1 MDIAAILGIAVGFGS
16 IILGYL
22 LEHGVLSALFLL
34 SPAIIVF
41 GGTLGAVILSFD
53 MKDLKQVG
61 GTLKSVFLNK
71 SASDPDNLIETFVE
85 LSGIARKNG
94 LLALET
100 YVKSDDFNEYF
111 KKGLASAIDGMPVD
125 NIVSILELDDLIWT
139 EKKKVQVSIF
149 EAAGG
154 FSPTMGIVGTV
165 MGLVQVLG
173 NMSTPEK
180 LAESI
185 AVAFIATLYGVL
197 FANLLYLPLANKIK
211 RKIKEGQLERLLI
224 TEGIT
229 SICNGEN
236 PNAIKEKLTVFAEK
250 GKKNQ
255 LAGDSKEGKIA
266 KGKKAKVNE

>member
-1 MDIAAILGIAVGFGS
+1 MDIAAILGVVVGFGS
-16 IILGYL
+16 IIVGYL
-22 LEHGVLSALFLL
+22 LEGGIIGALFLL

-53 MKDLKQVG
+53 MKDLLQVG
-61 GTLKSVFLNK
+61 STLKSVFINK
-71 SASDPDNLIETFVE
+71 KGSNSNNTIETFIE

-94 LLALET
+94 LLALEPYT
-100 YVKSDDFNEYF
+100 KSDDLNDYF
-111 KKGLASAIDGMPVD
+111 KKALASTIDGMPID
-125 NIVSILELDDLIWT
+125 NIVNILELDDMIWG
-139 EKKKVQVSIF
+139 EKAKIQVAIF

-211 RKIKEGQLERLLI
+211 RKIKDGQLERLLI
-224 TEGIT
+224 MEGIT
-229 SICNGEN
+229 SINNGEN
-236 PNAIKEKLTVFAEK
+236 PAAIRDKLTIFAEK
-250 GKKNQ
+250 NKKDQSDGGGK
-255 LAGDSKEGKIA
+255 E
-266 KGKKAKVNE
+266 KKPAKVKKEK

>member
-1 MDIAAILGIAVGFGS
+1 LDIAAILGIVVGFGS

-22 LEHGVLSALFLL
+22 LEHGILSALFLL

-53 MKDLKQVG
+53 LKDLLQVG
-61 GTLKSVFLNK
+61 ATLKSVFIVKKGRN
-71 SASDPDNLIETFVE
+71 SNNTIETFIE

-94 LLALET
+94 LLALEP
-100 YVKSDDFNEYF
+100 YIKSDELNEYF
-111 KKGLASAIDGMPVD
+111 KKGLASTIDGMPID
-125 NIVSILELDDLIWT
+125 NIVNLLELDDMIWN
-139 EKKKVQVSIF
+139 EKAKVQVAIF

-211 RKIKEGQLERLLI
+211 RKIKGEQLDRMLI
-224 TEGIT
+224 MEGIT

-236 PNAIKEKLTVFAEK
+236 PAAIRDKLTIFAEK
-250 GKKNQ
+250 SKKDQAEN
-255 LAGDSKEGKIA
+255 GTKE
-266 KGKKAKVNE
+266 KKPAKVKKEK

>member
-1 MDIAAILGIAVGFGS
+1 MDIAVILGIAVGFGS

-22 LEHGVLSALFLL
+22 LEHGALSALFLV

-53 MKDLKQVG
+53 IKDITQLG
-61 GTLKSVFLNK
+61 GTLKAVFINK
-71 SASDPDNLIETFVE
+71 NASNPNSIIETFVE

-94 LLALET
+94 LLALEP
-100 YVKSDDFNEYF
+100 YIKSDDLNDYF
-111 KKGLASAIDGMPVD
+111 KKALASTIDGMPID
-125 NIVSILELDDLIWT
+125 NIVNILELDDLIWA
-139 EKKKVQVSIF
+139 EKAKIQVAIF

-211 RKIKEGQLERLLI
+211 RKTKEGQLERLLI
-224 TEGIT
+224 MEGIT

-236 PNAIKEKLTVFAEK
+236 PAAIRDKLTIFADSNKKKQLVGEVKEKKAIK
-250 GKKNQ
+250 GKKV
-255 LAGDSKEGKIA
+255 K
-266 KGKKAKVNE
+266 